1 MPCVS
6 ADGKPTPSAKKLLE
20 SLKDKSLS
28 PEDLAT
34 FVDQPLFRVR
44 SSLRELVAAGWI
56 QESEG
61 RYGLT
66 EQGARLGLDTEK

>member
-6 ADGKPTPSAKKLLE
+6 ADGKPTPSARKLLE
-20 SLKDKSLS
+20 SLKDKNLS

-34 FVDQPLFRVR
+34 LVDQPLFRVR

-56 QESEG
+56 KESDE

-66 EQGARLGLDTEK
+66 EQGLRIGLDTQK

>member
-6 ADGKPTPSAKKLLE
+6 SDGKPTSSAKKLLE
-20 SLKDKSLS
+20 SLKDKRLS

-34 FVDQPLFRVR
+34 LVDQPLFRVR
-44 SSLRELVAAGWI
+44 SSLRELVDAGWI

-61 RYGLT
+61 RYRLT
-66 EQGARLGLDTEK
+66 EQGARLGLDTEN

>member
-6 ADGKPTPSAKKLLE
+6 ADGKPTPSAEKLLE

-28 PEDLAT
+28 DLAT
-34 FVDQPLFRVR
+34 LVDQPLFRVR

-66 EQGARLGLDTEK
+66 EQGARLGLDNEK

>member
-1 MPCVS
+1 MPCVTG
-6 ADGKPTPSAKKLLE
+6 DGKPTTSAKKLLE

-34 FVDQPLFRVR
+34 VVDQPLFRVR

-56 QESEG
+56 RESEG
-61 RYGLT
+61 RYELT
-66 EQGARLGLDTEK
+66 EQGTRQALDIEK